1 VSGKNDFEE
10 RIGYRFQDPTLL
22 EQALTHSSYTKE
34 HDLPRIC
41 CNERLEFLG
50 DAFFDAI
57 IGEALYRRMP
67 KTEEGYLTK
76 LRALVV
82 CEESLAET
90 ARSLGIGSLLR
101 LGRGEEHTGGRSRR
115 SVIADAMEAVIG
127 ALFMDAG
134 YEKTGEIVRALF
146 RDRVEEALA
155 GRLHSDYKSEL
166 QEMIQKVRP
175 AEIEYVM
182 TGEEGPD
189 HAKTFYIDV
198 QVDGVVWGS
207 GSGSSKKEAQQHAA
221 KEAVRRRRQDVL

>member
-1 VSGKNDFEE
+1 
-10 RIGYRFQDPTLL
+10 
-22 EQALTHSSYTKE
+22 
-34 HDLPRIC
+34 
-41 CNERLEFLG
+41 
-50 DAFFDAI
+50 
-57 IGEALYRRMP
+57 MP